1 MGVGGLIEKLGNWLF
16 LFENGWEWVVF
27 VKIRVGM
34 CRFCRKIGGSGLL
47 FLKNG
52 WEWVTFLEKGENRLY
67 LLKNEWEWVAVVE
80 K

>member
-1 MGVGGLIEKLGNWLF
+1 
-16 LFENGWEWVVF
+16 
-27 VKIRVGM
+27 M
-34 CRFCRKIGGSGLL
+34 CRFCRKIGGSGFL

-52 WEWVTFLEKGENRLY
+52 WEWVTFLQKGENRLY

>member
-1 MGVGGLIEKLGNWLF
+1 
-16 LFENGWEWVVF
+16 
-27 VKIRVGM
+27 M
-34 CRFCRKIGGSGLL
+34 CRFCRKISGSGLL

-52 WEWVTFLEKGENRLY
+52 WEWVTFLQKGENRLY